1 MAEQLVAVPLL
12 EPAHSSADALTIRG
26 KVTIGGIACH
36 VVLPGLHPDWATTGE
51 RDLEPPYEHWQ
62 ERTPN
67 WSATDWG
74 FIHDHESV
82 TIQAIGLVLTQPLG
96 WGDQVI
102 GFDHA
107 VGQWRHL
114 LRDWLSVMAE
124 GPTDFLEL
132 PVRGETRW
140 ASDAYTDQVWLNYYD
155 NLQPPQRLSRWQ
167 WEHVL
172 QHVRSGDQPPLAR
185 VLLTTARR
193 AAATG
198 NARLAV
204 IDAATAAEVA
214 LTVGLSDRLSADAS
228 SLVVRALID
237 RTRMLGPRLDLAKE
251 LGMAVPDRIRADLLD
266 RRNAVIHRGTGVTD
280 ADAQAAVTAAGKL
293 VDEYQPLASHCH
305 EPTNP
310 SMPESVPVGWDD
322 EPPF

>member
-1 MAEQLVAVPLL
+1 M
-12 EPAHSSADALTIRG
+12 
-26 KVTIGGIACH
+26 
-36 VVLPGLHPDWATTGE
+36 
-51 RDLEPPYEHWQ
+51 
-62 ERTPN
+62 
-67 WSATDWG
+67 TDWG
-74 FIHDHESV
+74 FIHNHESV
-82 TIQAIGLVLTQPLG
+82 TIQAVGLILSQPLG

-102 GFDHA
+102 EFDHA

-114 LRDWLSVMAE
+114 LRDWLSVMAG

-155 NLQPPQRLSRWQ
+155 NLQRPRRLSRWQ
-167 WEHVL
+167 WDHVL
-172 QHVRSGDQPPLAR
+172 AHVCSGDQPPLAQ

-214 LTVGLSDRLSADAS
+214 LTAGLSGRLSADTS
-228 SLVVRALID
+228 PQVIKILID

-266 RRNAVIHRGTGVTD
+266 RRNAVIHRGTTMTD
-280 ADAQAAVTAAGKL
+280 ADAQAAITAAGKL
-293 VDEYQPLASHCH
+293 VDDYQPFAAHCH
-305 EPTNP
+305 EPTKP
-310 SMPESVPVGWDD
+310 PTPESAPIPSGWSD
-322 EPPF
+322 